1 MPGKMSDA
9 VNAAISRLN
18 NAKKLD
24 LGDLTTDK
32 GFDPNDHRFDGS
44 DILAEVLRR
53 HQEET
58 GNNAGAAPSN
68 ASAPKIEAEV
78 TKNQ

>member
-1 MPGKMSDA
+1 MGKLGSL
-9 VNAAISRLN
+9 VNAAISKLN
-18 NAKKLD
+18 DQKGN
-24 LGDLTTDK
+24 LGDITVDK
-32 GFDPNDHRFDGS
+32 GFNPNDHAFDGS

-78 TKNQ
+78 AKNQ

>member
-32 GFDPNDHRFDGS
+32 GFDPNDYAFDGS
-44 DILAEVLRR
+44 SILAEVLRR
-53 HQEET
+53 NQEGTESDANT
-58 GNNAGAAPSN
+58 ASSGTNAT
-68 ASAPKIEAEV
+68 KAEV
-78 TKNQ
+78 EVAKNQ